1 MVLLTNKRV
10 LCFQPR
16 KLSINWDLDL
26 TEEVRG
32 VEKKDGAG
40 IRFIT
45 RENTREKFVIIRD
58 QKALEEFYD
67 AIRSVVVQIN
77 AQKKMDS

>member
-1 MVLLTNKRV
+1 MTNKRV

-16 KLSINWDLDL
+16 KLSLYWDLGL
-26 TEEVRG
+26 SEEVRG
-32 VEKKDGAG
+32 VEKKDGSG

-58 QKALEEFYD
+58 QKSLEEFYD
-67 AIRSVVVQIN
+67 AIRSVVIHIN